1 MSYLR
6 YSNKEITLEEAT
18 KAFQKVNDQIQ
29 DLLYRLGDECDNL
42 RSKPEDLDYEFIR
55 QEYRSLSDK
64 LDDIYRRIEYLSK
77 PIVVQGYIRHNESK
91 RYELPDGTYFT
102 SGSSC
107 EILVDD
113 MEFGEPIQY
122 WVKTTIEHNGEDYY
136 ATALG
141 RDVNINGLMVRV
153 RK

>member
-1 MSYLR
+1 MSYFR
-6 YSNKEITLEEAT
+6 YSNKEITLQEANQ
-18 KAFQKVNDQIQ
+18 AFQKVRDQIE
-29 DLLYRLGDECDNL
+29 DLMYKLGDESNNL
-42 RSKPEDLDYEFIR
+42 RSKPEDLDYEFMR
-55 QEYRSLSDK
+55 EQYRSLANK
-64 LDDIYRRIEYLSK
+64 LEDIHRKIEYLSK
-77 PIVVQGYIRHNESK
+77 SVVAQGYIRHNESK

-107 EILVDD
+107 EILFNDT
-113 MEFGEPIQY
+113 EYGEQY

-141 RDVNINGLMVRV
+141 RDVNINGMMVRV